1 LSSFLDLVDA
11 GKITIPRAVPQ
22 PRLPSLHP
30 EAERLWRAASQRD
43 LEIANQRYPL
53 VQAYRERKSAAHFE
67 TSVPA
72 RTLRSWVARFN
83 EAEAKYGTG
92 YVGLLPRTGR
102 SGNRTRKAPQD
113 THELL
118 DTFIAE
124 QFETPTQPHARAV
137 YHAYCHE
144 CQQRGLTVL
153 SERTFYRRLL
163 PASLRLLP
171 LL

>member
-1 LSSFLDLVDA
+1 MEVSLSSFLDLIDA
-11 GKITIPRAVPQ
+11 SKITVPRAMPSPLMV
-22 PRLPSLHP
+22 SLHP
-30 EAERLWRAASQRD
+30 EAERLWRAASLRH

-53 VQAYRERKSAAHFE
+53 VQAYRERKSVAYAE

-124 QFETPTQPHARAV
+124 
-137 YHAYCHE
+137 
-144 CQQRGLTVL
+144 
-153 SERTFYRRLL
+153 
-163 PASLRLLP
+163 
-171 LL
+171 